1 MEQFEKYVRILYREK
16 ADTILREVKS
26 EVNGHTIIEKP
37 APNDQWYR
45 NISLYAVYPDTF
57 QQYKDSPLAQITNH
71 IEYVKKLGCN
81 AIHILPFLESPMVD
95 KGFDVSNFMRIRPE
109 LGSMKDI
116 EKIISVA
123 KENGVKVFMDLVFN
137 HVSDQHMWFKKALG
151 GDEKYRDYFIH
162 QKNKPQF
169 KKKFHKDSAV
179 WAQYGI
185 NGDAQDIN
193 IAFPEYTGEI
203 PHWTKGKDSYWYYHT
218 YYPQQ
223 LDVNWRNPDVFVEFA
238 KILIYWSK
246 KGFNFRLDA
255 IPFVG
260 KGPYKNVDENTKF
273 TKLLIASLRSLAQCI
288 NPESVFIVESY
299 EKEKTIIEYFG
310 DTNVRQAEL
319 SYNFHLCTSLW
330 VSMVTGKSEYIWDK
344 LRTLKKIPN
353 HGVWVN
359 FLRNHDELS
368 LAYLDDDTLKK
379 VFKALSKNGE
389 PFREGYG
396 ISGRT
401 YSLLDHDEKRFL
413 HAYFLLACMPG
424 GLLIPYGDELGKTN
438 IETDSSDTREINRGN
453 LTKKEIDSAK
463 GKRIFEKIQEFL
475 ENRSYLNDYINVWP
489 EKLSAPDSVY
499 AAQYVS
505 GSSKLITMVNLTDKE
520 QKVPLKTEG
529 YQIKNKL
536 YAVKVDDDG
545 VILSPYAGV
554 WIQK

>member
-1 MEQFEKYVRILYREK
+1 M
-16 ADTILREVKS
+16 
-26 EVNGHTIIEKP
+26 
-37 APNDQWYR
+37 
-45 NISLYAVYPDTF
+45 
-57 QQYKDSPLAQITNH
+57 
-71 IEYVKKLGCN
+71 
-81 AIHILPFLESPMVD
+81 
-95 KGFDVSNFMRIRPE
+95 
-109 LGSMKDI
+109 
-116 EKIISVA
+116 
-123 KENGVKVFMDLVFN
+123 
-137 HVSDQHMWFKKALG
+137 
-151 GDEKYRDYFIH
+151 
-162 QKNKPQF
+162 
-169 KKKFHKDSAV
+169 
-179 WAQYGI
+179 
-185 NGDAQDIN
+185 
-193 IAFPEYTGEI
+193 
-203 PHWTKGKDSYWYYHT
+203 
-218 YYPQQ
+218 
-223 LDVNWRNPDVFVEFA
+223 
-238 KILIYWSK
+238 
-246 KGFNFRLDA
+246 
-255 IPFVG
+255 
-260 KGPYKNVDENTKF
+260 
-273 TKLLIASLRSLAQCI
+273 
-288 NPESVFIVESY
+288 
-299 EKEKTIIEYFG
+299 
-310 DTNVRQAEL
+310 
-319 SYNFHLCTSLW
+319 
-330 VSMVTGKSEYIWDK
+330 
-344 LRTLKKIPN
+344 
-353 HGVWVN
+353 
-359 FLRNHDELS
+359 RNHDELS